1 MKTQI
6 NGLYKIIF
14 IITLFL
20 STESFSLEKGK
31 WTFTKDKDWCYIG
44 SIPLLEEGNYTKRGD
59 TYFLVYRI
67 NNQPNPEIQINA
79 GYNYSETKE
88 VEVIIDNNK
97 NLLSIVEGDTAWTEN
112 DKKIIES
119 MKKGKEMI
127 VKGTSSRGTLT
138 TDTYTLI
145 GFTAAY
151 NKLKK
156 DC

>member
-1 MKTQI
+1 MKLEAT
-6 NGLYKIIF
+6 KDSF
-14 IITLFL
+14 V
-20 STESFSLEKGK
+20 SFSSLTLSVWVLEA
-31 WTFTKDKDWCYIG
+31 TFI
-44 SIPLLEEGNYTKRGD
+44 
-59 TYFLVYRI
+59 F
-67 NNQPNPEIQINA
+67 
-79 GYNYSETKE
+79 SETKE

-127 VKGTSSRGTLT
+127 VKGTSSRETLT